1 MSWPWTSLLNPKTGN
16 IFEYVMWAI
25 LISLKYRKW
34 QHEQNW
40 WMAIMN
46 SLPNFCFGMVYV
58 ISRAGGVVHSNS
70 HRILPWWWSYP
81 FSESLGN
88 PKDFSF
94 IMSLC
99 YMQFS
104 LNHFLLD
111 GNWLLWAVP
120 AFTPVTR
127 ESFMCLLHYF
137 CSTGTCFPFFPQLIV
152 LESCMEVTFLMDF
165 GIVSMSQ
172 LYFLWIWSELYFL
185 WISQHANKS
194 KQCKQREGPNH
205 RPGWWKDRF

>member
-1 MSWPWTSLLNPKTGN
+1 MNKTDGWQSWILFRTSVLEWCMSFLEQEVLFIRIPIAYYHGGDHTLSLNLWGILR
-16 IFEYVMWAI
+16 IF
-25 LISLKYRKW
+25 LSSCL
-34 QHEQNW
+34 
-40 WMAIMN
+40 
-46 SLPNFCFGMVYV
+46 CV
-58 ISRAGGVVHSNS
+58 ICN
-70 HRILPWWWSYP
+70 L
-81 FSESLGN
+81 
-88 PKDFSF
+88 
-94 IMSLC
+94 
-99 YMQFS
+99 S

-111 GNWLLWAVP
+111 GNWLLWAVL

-127 ESFMCLLHYF
+127 ESFMCLLHYL

-194 KQCKQREGPNH
+194 KQCKQREVPITDQADEKTDFS
-205 RPGWWKDRF
+205 WSFSKISLIFE